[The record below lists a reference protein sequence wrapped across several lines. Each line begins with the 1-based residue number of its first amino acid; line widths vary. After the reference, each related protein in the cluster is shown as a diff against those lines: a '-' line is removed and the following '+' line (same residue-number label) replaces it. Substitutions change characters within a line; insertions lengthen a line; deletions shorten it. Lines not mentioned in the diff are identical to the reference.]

1 MTELIS
7 NMTSIQEEF
16 SIDLGDEGYDCWAT
30 ERNTILALAEEV
42 KAATSLAEGLVA
54 IEKSLRYFLTVELYL
69 RANSDCYKSI
79 VAMVAKL
86 LGNPKASPIMPII
99 LETKKFLANIRFS
112 TFAELSAQFE
122 EVSEDEEEAPEAPD
136 SSQTGWPRSDRSIA
150 TLAAQAAAAGNAA
163 EAETLR
169 CVALLFADMR
179 KEREEAEAKAAAEA
193 EAKAAAEAKAKA
205 AAEAEITAEAKACCS
220 GCVQQRE
227 GELLAAEEA
236 QRQVAALELALKE
249 KVWGTL
255 PYITDEDF
263 TRWDRHGELPIEAT
277 QKAFGDME
285 FFIWTR
291 GIDTYKLSRR
301 SAAEKGCFVE
311 EISGGANPCFLRPF
325 PIDLHSKEGLSAFAA
340 GKPLPH
346 PMYLRDRQL
355 DAEEKAKRSWF
366 QRLFLCGTVA
376 VETH

>member
-7 NMTSIQEEF
+7 KMTSIQQEPVVEEF
-16 SIDLGDEGYDCWAT
+16 SIDLGDENYDCWAT

-42 KAATSLAEGLVA
+42 KAAKSLAEGLVA
-54 IEKSLRYFLTVELYL
+54 IEKSLRYFLTIELYL
-69 RANSDCYKSI
+69 RGNSDCYKSV
-79 VAMVAKL
+79 VAMVAKM
-86 LGNPKASPIMPII
+86 LGNPKASPLMPII
-99 LETKKFLANIRFS
+99 LETKQFLANIRTP
-112 TFAELSAQFE
+112 TFEELSAQFE
-122 EVSEDEEEAPEAPD
+122 TADEEEEAA
-136 SSQTGWPRSDRSIA
+136 GWPRSDRSIA
-150 TLAAQAAAAGNAA
+150 TLSAQAAAAGNAA

-179 KEREEAEAKAAAEA
+179 KDREEAEAAAA
-193 EAKAAAEAKAKA
+193 AAA

-227 GELLAAEEA
+227 GELLAAEATKKAEVAKDAEEAKEA
-236 QRQVAALELALKE
+236 QGQVAALEQALKE

-263 TRWDRHGELPIEAT
+263 TRYLDGQLPIEAT

-291 GIDTYKLSRR
+291 GIDTYKLSRQ
-301 SAAEKGCFVE
+301 SSAEKGCFVE

-325 PIDLHSKEGLSAFAA
+325 PIDLHSEEGRAAYAA

-346 PMYLRDRQL
+346 PSVV
-355 DAEEKAKRSWF
+355 KAKRSWWSRF
-366 QRLFLCGTVA
+366 FLCGA
-376 VETH
+376 DM